1 MLPIQMLALPILVAS
16 ASMPLRG
23 TDGPPVPAVA
33 PPVAP
38 HAEAPAAAPER
49 VIVDLAILLDTS
61 GSMNGLLDAARQRLW
76 AIVNDFAT
84 ASPLPDL
91 RIALLTYGN
100 NGHTAGSGWVKVHT
114 DLTDDLDLVSQEL
127 FAQTLDGG
135 TELVARVIEAARTG
149 LSWRSGENPLRI
161 MVVAGNESADQD
173 HVVPFRDAC
182 RAAIAD
188 GIIVNAI
195 YCGNEA
201 DTIAP
206 GWREVAQ
213 LADGM
218 FASIDQDLGA
228 VAVATPFDDELA
240 RLSTLVNATYIPF
253 GTLAES
259 GQMRQTAQD
268 GNAGGASGWAGAER
282 AVSKSAVLYCN
293 RAWDL
298 VDACRDASFRL
309 EDVRAE
315 DLPEGMRTMTMEERR
330 AYIAGQTE
338 KRGQIHAQI
347 QESGRRR
354 AAWIA
359 EQAAEARGPSFGDV
373 LRRAIRAQATAKGI
387 RFPVDEPVASAAGGA
402 AEAGDSGGAGEAG
415 HRGTHRGTVGGA
427 GGSGG

>member
-1 MLPIQMLALPILVAS
+1 MRPIQMFALPLLVAS
-16 ASMPLRG
+16 ASMPLG
-23 TDGPPVPAVA
+23 AADAPPVPAAA
-33 PPVAP
+33 PPAAP
-38 HAEAPAAAPER
+38 GSDAPAAAAER

-100 NGHTAGSGWVKVHT
+100 NGHAAEAGWVKVHT

-127 FAQTLDGG
+127 FAQALNGG
-135 TELVARVIEAARTG
+135 TELVARVIETARTG
-149 LSWRSGENPLRI
+149 LSWRTGENPLRI

-173 HVVPFRDAC
+173 RVVSFRDAC

-195 YCGNEA
+195 YCGNDT

-228 VAVATPFDDELA
+228 VAIATPFDDELA

-253 GTLAES
+253 GALAET

-293 RAWDL
+293 RTWDL
-298 VDACRDASFRL
+298 VDACRDAAFRL
-309 EDVRAE
+309 EDVRVE
-315 DLPEGMRTMTMEERR
+315 DLPEAMRTMTMEERR
-330 AYIAGQTE
+330 AFIAGQTE

-347 QESGRRR
+347 QEAGRRR

-359 EQAAEARGPSFGDV
+359 ERAAEARGPGFGDV

-402 AEAGDSGGAGEAG
+402 EGSIDSGGAGDAG
-415 HRGTHRGTVGGA
+415 RRGADRGTRGA